1 VHLAVAR
8 SQGLEVG
15 VTLRVSVTRPRGAL
29 AYAVAFGD
37 GTTSS
42 PPSPQVCAATA
53 RPAASRTWRFHHRYR
68 HPGTYKVVA
77 TGWAVCT
84 AGRARAS
91 LEVTAG

>member
-1 VHLAVAR
+1 
-8 SQGLEVG
+8 
-15 VTLRVSVTRPRGAL
+15 VTLTVSAARPHGAL

-37 GTTSS
+37 GTATS
-42 PPSPQVCAATA
+42 PPAPQFCTATA
-53 RPAASRTWRFHHRYR
+53 RPAASRTWRFYHRYR

-91 LEVTAG
+91 LEVTTG